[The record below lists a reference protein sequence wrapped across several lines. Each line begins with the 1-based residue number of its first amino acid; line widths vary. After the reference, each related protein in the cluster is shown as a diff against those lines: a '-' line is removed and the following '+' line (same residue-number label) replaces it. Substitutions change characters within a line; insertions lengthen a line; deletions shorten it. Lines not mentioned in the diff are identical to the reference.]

1 MSLKSPREERERDDV
16 ISSGGKEGCRLLV
29 WGMTNFC
36 AAREAEQRGGKC
48 IVLVSFKYDQC
59 FRFHGR
65 TWETK
70 NNWEVEPRAQRLRGG
85 WPG

>member
-1 MSLKSPREERERDDV
+1 MSYPLGERKGAD
-16 ISSGGKEGCRLLV
+16 

-36 AAREAEQRGGKC
+36 AGREVGQRGEGKC
-48 IVLVSFKYDQC
+48 IVLVSFKCDQC
-59 FRFHGR
+59 FGFQGR
-65 TWETK
+65 TCETK